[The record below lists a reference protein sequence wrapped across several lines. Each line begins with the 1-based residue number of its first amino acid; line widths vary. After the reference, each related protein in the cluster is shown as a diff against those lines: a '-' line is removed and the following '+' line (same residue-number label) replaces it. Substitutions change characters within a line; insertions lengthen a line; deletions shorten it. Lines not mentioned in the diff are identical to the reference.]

1 MQKCPARLAC
11 ARLCFTLLLLTA
23 LTGWTGQASAQ
34 HKTAPLTARPGWVVT
49 PTPHTFAKL
58 VERLEAAI
66 KANNMN
72 PVNAASASD
81 GAKAQGFTIPGNRV
95 VGVFRNDFA
104 RRMLAASI
112 PAGIEAPIRF
122 YVTENANGTATL
134 SYRTPKAVF
143 GPYLKSAGA
152 DLRKVAAE
160 LDVIFAAI
168 ASEAAKP

>member
-1 MQKCPARLAC
+1 MVAKHNVTIALALLAAFLCQAAPAI
-11 ARLCFTLLLLTA
+11 
-23 LTGWTGQASAQ
+23 AQ
-34 HKTAPLTARPGWVVT
+34 VPKQDQPAPLKARSGWVVMA
-49 PTPHTFAKL
+49 TPHPFAKL
-58 VERLEAAI
+58 VERLEAAV
-66 KANNMN
+66 KTNKMGL
-72 PVNAASASD
+72 VNAASASD

-122 YVTENANGTATL
+122 YITENAGGTATL
-134 SYRTPKAVF
+134 SYRTPNAVF
-143 GPYLKSAGA
+143 APYMKGAGS

-160 LDVIFAAI
+160 LNVIFATI